1 MLYLLVPQVRVA
13 LPLTSGC
20 QSFLQRA
27 ESASAW
33 LCRMRSGP
41 LQIIATA
48 DGPELV
54 DMAAQKAERLCDGC
68 FNYYSSNEYEDPSI
82 ATPPLL
88 RVSSGNGFGG
98 TNSSVEP
105 LQPPAV
111 VQTSRDLAADREQL
125 MGGAKAQSVPAQGS
139 AMSAVGAA
147 RYGCISR
154 RT

>member
-1 MLYLLVPQVRVA
+1 
-13 LPLTSGC
+13 
-20 QSFLQRA
+20 
-27 ESASAW
+27 
-33 LCRMRSGP
+33 
-41 LQIIATA
+41 
-48 DGPELV
+48 
-54 DMAAQKAERLCDGC
+54 MAAQKAERLCDGC

-98 TNSSVEP
+98 GTKSSLEP